1 MIALGL
7 ELLSG
12 KLDLL
17 LRATPTF
24 TYVVV
29 DASPEPRAFIACNL
43 LCSPTRQM
51 IGFLSVDGACELYIT
66 FITQIAEEDEVRKT
80 PRKGSE
86 AMCKRPEPGDEVSEE
101 LKRSFR

>member
-1 MIALGL
+1 MI
-7 ELLSG
+7 S
-12 KLDLL
+12 
-17 LRATPTF
+17 
-24 TYVVV
+24 
-29 DASPEPRAFIACNL
+29 
-43 LCSPTRQM
+43 
-51 IGFLSVDGACELYIT
+51 FLSVDGACELYIT